1 MMNKDNLPAYSQFE
15 QSEAASEIF
24 LDRIQ
29 ATISAERTVADGT
42 VADEEPFETHRMR
55 NFLLYCLAID
65 YRFPCPLNISAQRH
79 EHFLGIRRLLK
90 EVQQIRET
98 VHLSAENRRKLAPFF
113 WKYLHAPCASIGV
126 PVESAV
132 VIIERYAKFVN
143 MHGLY
148 KGCVHGVLHTYGPA
162 RLAAKLS
169 MDRSTLVPC
178 LATSVQMRLEL
189 TKRINE
195 TAKQYFTSID
205 GRSSAIFSAPGAGS
219 SMLPFDEESGIKYE
233 LTARGELYQ
242 NNRKHAFH
250 TISHAVG
257 PLVDRARECVKSA
270 RPARRRFGA
279 FLSVA
284 ADEVLCDQTCMGPGQ
299 SPQEPAKE
307 SEMWAEPPKWR
318 DADSVHLPELFEHRP
333 GQGNCDS

>member
-1 MMNKDNLPAYSQFE
+1 MNKDNLPAYIQFE

-42 VADEEPFETHRMR
+42 IADEEPFETHRMR

-98 VHLSAENRRKLAPFF
+98 VHLSAEDRRKLAPFF

-132 VIIERYAKFVN
+132 IIIERYAKFVN

-169 MDRSTLVPC
+169 MDRSILVPC

-189 TKRINE
+189 TRRIDE
-195 TAKQYFTSID
+195 TARQYFTSID
-205 GRSSAIFSAPGAGS
+205 GHSSAIFSAPGAGS
-219 SMLPFDEESGIKYE
+219 SMMPFDEESGITYK

-250 TISHAVG
+250 TISHAVR
-257 PLVDRARECVKSA
+257 PLVDRAHECVKSA
-270 RPARRRFGA
+270 RHQRRRV

-284 ADEVLCDQTCMGPGQ
+284 ADKVLCDQTCMGAGQ